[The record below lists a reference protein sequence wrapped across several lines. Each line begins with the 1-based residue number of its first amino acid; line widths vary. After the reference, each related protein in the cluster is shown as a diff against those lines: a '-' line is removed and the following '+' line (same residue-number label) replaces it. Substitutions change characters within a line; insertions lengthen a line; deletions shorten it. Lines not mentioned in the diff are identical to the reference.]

1 MVDVCSSSK
10 RGPTGPP
17 GESGPPGK
25 KGKDAFEL
33 YKWCPSSMLRIFREN
48 EACNFYFNTADD
60 GITQKGWKGIG
71 LKDHLGKRNAIC
83 LQNFEKPIQVEDVYA
98 LPLKGALYEIRQVQ
112 FGLYP
117 SSIDIIALS
126 FKVLPSVN
134 GGYIYS
140 NKSNT
145 RGVIVSKK
153 SIGIVGTSL
162 QLDYQ
167 EDWNTLIIQY
177 SCINEKEMK
186 CFYVLNGKKGTFTQ
200 KPYAGESD
208 HNLLIGGKGKKYANV
223 LLGNFEVYVKIFKS
237 QAEKSYLLPDEIINL
252 IRRDMETRLDCPLT
266 K

>member
-1 MVDVCSSSK
+1 
-10 RGPTGPP
+10 
-17 GESGPPGK
+17 
-25 KGKDAFEL
+25 
-33 YKWCPSSMLRIFREN
+33 MLRIFREN
-48 EACNFYFNTADD
+48 EVCNFYFNTVDD
-60 GITQKGWKGIG
+60 GIIKKGGKGIG
-71 LKDHLGKRNAIC
+71 LKDCLGKRNAIC
-83 LQNFEKPIQVEDVYA
+83 HQNFEKPIQVEDVYA

-126 FKVLPSVN
+126 FKVLH
-134 GGYIYS
+134 S

-162 QLDYQ
+162 QLEYQ

-200 KPYAGESD
+200 KPYTGESD